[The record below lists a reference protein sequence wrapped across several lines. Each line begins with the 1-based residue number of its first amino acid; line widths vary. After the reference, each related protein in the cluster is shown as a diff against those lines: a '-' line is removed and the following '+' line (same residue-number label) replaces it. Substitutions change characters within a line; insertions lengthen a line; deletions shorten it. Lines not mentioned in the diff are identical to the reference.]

1 MTTCDIAIIIGCV
14 MLLLICF
21 CIDFSIDSYYKH
33 KTDEAENKLIDIDR
47 LRVLRNTNEDEFIKE
62 AEFILKYLKNKRYSE
77 FYEFCYS
84 RSKHN
89 KGYYI
94 VGYTNITNSKR
105 CFPCHNIMGNYGYP
119 DYYLKDMN
127 EVKTYYI
134 DLLWR
139 ELSNMNKEKKR
150 FDEYDERREF

>member
-1 MTTCDIAIIIGCV
+1 MTTFDIAIIVGGV
-14 MLLLICF
+14 MLLLILICF
-21 CIDFSIDSYYKH
+21 DIGFSIDSQH

-47 LRVLRNTNEDEFIKE
+47 LRVLRNTNKDEFIKE
-62 AEFILKYLKNKRYSE
+62 AEFILKFLKNKRYSE
-77 FYEFCYS
+77 FYKFCYS

-94 VGYTNITNSKR
+94 IGYTNITNSKR

-127 EVKTYYI
+127 EVNTYYI